1 LKVHDA
7 VGFAGLAQARQ
18 SRLFYNYDMR
28 SYQSTLTSFVYP
40 RFARCVTSLLI
51 VAVTTVACWRES
63 ANVANSGAAV
73 ARIVFL
79 DVGQGDATLVF
90 SPEGRVALIDA
101 GSGDTDIVG
110 QLRRHGVD
118 TVDIAIATHPHADHI
133 GGFAAVFDALPVRH
147 YMDNGVPHTTQTYR
161 DLLEVLSRSGVI
173 YLESTR
179 RPLQLGGVVLR
190 VLPPLPD
197 APDLNSGSIGIVV
210 EYGLFRALVTGD
222 SDAEELSH
230 FLQVGVPDVDVL
242 KAPHH
247 GARDAV
253 TPAWLA
259 ATKPEVVVIS
269 CGRGNPYGHPD
280 AWALRYYET
289 VASQVF
295 RTDVDGEVIIVVRG
309 EGEYAVMT
317 ERVRTLAQQRD

>member
-1 LKVHDA
+1 
-7 VGFAGLAQARQ
+7 
-18 SRLFYNYDMR
+18 
-28 SYQSTLTSFVYP
+28 
-40 RFARCVTSLLI
+40 LI
-51 VAVTTVACWRES
+51 VAVAVIACWRDDAE
-63 ANVANSGAAV
+63 VANSGVAA

-79 DVGQGDATLVF
+79 DVGQGDATVVI

-101 GSGDTDIVG
+101 GSSDTDIVG

-147 YMDNGVPHTTQTYR
+147 YMDNGVPHTTQTYGE
-161 DLLEVLSRSGVI
+161 LLEVVRRSGVT
-173 YLESTR
+173 YLEATR
-179 RPLQLGGVVLR
+179 RTLQLGGVVLR

-197 APDLNSGSIGIVV
+197 APSLNNGSIGIVV
-210 EYGLFRALVTGD
+210 EYGPFRALLTGD
-222 SDAEELSH
+222 SEADELSH
-230 FLQVGVPDVDVL
+230 FMEVGVPDVDVL

-269 CGRGNPYGHPD
+269 CGRGNAYGHPD
-280 AWALRYYET
+280 ASALRYYET
-289 VASQVF
+289 VASQVY
-295 RTDVDGEVIIVVRG
+295 RTDVDGEVIVVVRG

-317 ERVRTLAQQRD
+317 ERARTLALQRH